1 MTSNGP
7 ASSASGKWRLSSY
20 EEQRTPQ
27 EAITDHTEAAVHA
40 DSVRKEFTCA
50 VCIGLLK
57 DTVRECGHRFCEK
70 YITTALERGNQ
81 MCPLCRTKI
90 ESERS
95 LLHDRRMDAMITALF
110 LNKEE
115 HYATRLGHSAVRSGD
130 QNVQTTENNSTES

>member
-7 ASSASGKWRLSSY
+7 A
-20 EEQRTPQ
+20 T
-27 EAITDHTEAAVHA
+27 VHA

-57 DTVRECGHRFCEK
+57 DTVVTRECGHRFCEK
-70 YITTALERGNQ
+70 CIPTALERGNQ
-81 MCPLCRTKI
+81 MCPLCRAKI

-110 LNKEE
+110 LNKE
-115 HYATRLGHSAVRSGD
+115 ATLRYPLGPFGSAIR
-130 QNVQTTENNSTES
+130 